1 MRPAIRLDD
10 SSCPPQKVALLK
22 TVSSRLQGSYTT
34 FRRRQSTVT
43 VLSGERTIRIS
54 TRRQP
59 HSFSDSH
66 ATVRTH
72 EKGVRNGSLA
82 ACRNEASRPGPSAFR
97 PFHVF
102 SRVYRVRWSSRSS
115 PIAPLSTH
123 RTLAGITDPI
133 DIFFFT
139 DDSTDNQYSD
149 RMHANMSTVSVHGA
163 RSWRRARNIYIFIS

>member
-1 MRPAIRLDD
+1 M
-10 SSCPPQKVALLK
+10 
-22 TVSSRLQGSYTT
+22 
-34 FRRRQSTVT
+34 T

-102 SRVYRVRWSSRSS
+102 SSSQGSIELGLRWSRRGHRRS
-115 PIAPLSTH
+115 PLSLTH

-139 DDSTDNQYSD
+139 DDSTDNQYSIVC
-149 RMHANMSTVSVHGA
+149 MP
-163 RSWRRARNIYIFIS
+163 I